1 MCSGVQVW
9 RGRRTERQVVPRRE
23 GVTLSGDMK
32 VTANDLWPK
41 GVSAVERQPS
51 AIGMPP
57 SCFEYGT
64 QSPCERTRRGGEGG
78 GNQVS

>member
-1 MCSGVQVW
+1 M
-9 RGRRTERQVVPRRE
+9 
-23 GVTLSGDMK
+23 SGDMK

-64 QSPCERTRRGGEGG
+64 QSPCKGGGGGEGWR
-78 GNQVS
+78 